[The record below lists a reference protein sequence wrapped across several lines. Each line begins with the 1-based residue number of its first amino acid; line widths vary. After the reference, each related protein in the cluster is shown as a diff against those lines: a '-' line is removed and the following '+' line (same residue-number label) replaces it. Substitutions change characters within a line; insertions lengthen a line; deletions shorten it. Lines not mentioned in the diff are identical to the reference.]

1 MTKLFDYLTLPKLPL
16 KANTEFFK
24 DEKLRL
30 PVYTKLKKL
39 LSLDPILK
47 TKFPRKITL
56 TAFARSDWLKNEQ
69 PIRRLK
75 NSFRQSYFKVSAP
88 GLNN

>member
-30 PVYTKLKKL
+30 QVYTKLKKL
-39 LSLDPILK
+39 LSLDPIL
-47 TKFPRKITL
+47 
-56 TAFARSDWLKNEQ
+56 
-69 PIRRLK
+69 
-75 NSFRQSYFKVSAP
+75 
-88 GLNN
+88 